1 MGREKV
7 AGLAFVFAWFFGGGI
22 GHFVATAFFV
32 SIVPPWVPDA
42 RLAVY
47 VVGGFEIALALSLL
61 SARLRPLAGI
71 ALLLLIVCVTPAN
84 IYMLQHHELF
94 PAIPVAVLWIRL
106 PIQLAL
112 MACVWWSTRPEA
124 ASAA

>member
-1 MGREKV
+1 MSKARI

-22 GHFVATAFFV
+22 GHFVATAFFT

-47 VVGGFEIALALSLL
+47 VSGVFEIALALSLW
-61 SARLRPLAGI
+61 SARLRPLAGV

-84 IYMLQHHELF
+84 LYMLQHHERF
-94 PAIPVAVLWIRL
+94 PAFPVAALWLRL

-112 MACVWWSTRPEA
+112 MTCVWWSTRPEPRPT
-124 ASAA
+124 